1 LFLNGLSKATSF
13 LTLEASAIKT
23 TIHHGLAI
31 THYKTGKQ
39 MEYKDLI
46 RDPHYR
52 DDWMISSANELGR
65 LAQGVGDR
73 VKGTNTIFFI
83 TKDKVPDGR
92 TVTYARV
99 VCTVCPEKDEM
110 NQRRITAEENPRST
124 GTAFSPHLEQNGW
137 EWTSLTCISTR
148 PSTDTNTCKCTYA
161 AFPRKASTST
171 TSLAL

>member
-1 LFLNGLSKATSF
+1 VSATAKAKQKAIYRDPPIQDSHIISPNIATRVTQGQLQNTLFSNGLSKATAF
-13 LTLEASAIKT
+13 LTLEASAIET
-23 TIHHGLAI
+23 TIHHSLAI

-39 MEYKDLI
+39 MEYKDFI

-99 VCTVCPEKDEM
+99 VCTVLPEKDEM
-110 NQRRITAEENPRST
+110 NRT
-124 GTAFSPHLEQNGW
+124 
-137 EWTSLTCISTR
+137 
-148 PSTDTNTCKCTYA
+148 
-161 AFPRKASTST
+161 
-171 TSLAL
+171 